1 MRKEAPP
8 PTLTVTQTYPNISML
23 FYEILNTVLEIPQR
37 YRTDSTIT
45 QILSGN

>member
-8 PTLTVTQTYPNISML
+8 TTLTVTQTYQNISML